1 LQGFIRF
8 LPRDVTVVAHKLC
21 FSVCSHA
28 LISGSLTKARRNAL
42 KLNFA
47 VAIFY
52 KEAFLLERLSTN
64 SDASALKRKLRL
76 RALAHVTP
84 LRAVTVSEPQLA
96 CSLTTKNTM
105 FATIC
110 ASHGFHESLQRRFSL
125 FLWEVLVYKYLVL

>member
-1 LQGFIRF
+1 M
-8 LPRDVTVVAHKLC
+8 C
-21 FSVCSHA
+21 
-28 LISGSLTKARRNAL
+28 
-42 KLNFA
+42 
-47 VAIFY
+47 Y
-52 KEAFLLERLSTN
+52 KDAFLLERLSTN

-110 ASHGFHESLQRRFSL
+110 ASHGFIESLATKMIYVTSL
-125 FLWEVLVYKYLVL
+125 RDVTLNAGSFFIY

>member
-8 LPRDVTVVAHKLC
+8 LPRNVTVVAHKLC

-28 LISGSLTKARRNAL
+28 LFSGSLTKARRNVL

-47 VAIFY
+47 VAKYF

-64 SDASALKRKLRL
+64 NDASALKRKLRL

-110 ASHGFHESLQRRFSL
+110 DISWQAS
-125 FLWEVLVYKYLVL
+125 